1 MSFFIKVFAFL
12 TLIRYVIA
20 SEQPNFILINVDD
33 LGWKDL
39 GCYGSEI
46 YETPNIDKLA
56 SGGVRFTNAY
66 AVCAVCSPT
75 RAAIMTGRYPAR
87 LGVTDWIRA
96 RFQGGKIP
104 SDKKNPSGWVGSS
117 NKKVLCPENALWME
131 LDEITI
137 AEKLKEKKYETC
149 HIGKWHLGA
158 DDWYPEKQG
167 FDENYG
173 GCDYGQPPSYY
184 DPFTNKKLNG
194 IYGLPAK
201 KNGQYLT
208 DRECDEALS
217 FIKRNSK
224 KPFFLNFAN
233 YAVHTPIQ
241 AKPSLLGKYKKKIKS
256 VNTKQRNAAYAT
268 MVESVDQAVGRI
280 VELLKEKK
288 IINRTVII
296 FTSDNGGLLGVT
308 NNFPLRSG
316 KGYPYEGGV
325 RVPFIITWPEVI
337 SKGKVLNTPVASI
350 DIFPTICSASGVDY
364 ESQLLIDGLDLMPL
378 LLGKDT
384 FVRESLFW
392 HFPHY
397 RGKVVPYSIIR
408 NGKWKLIKR
417 YDRKTFELFDLNNDL
432 SESNDIS
439 EKMPNK
445 VVELDEKL
453 VRWLE
458 ETKAKV
464 PKLNPSYI
472 SKQRD

>member
-1 MSFFIKVFAFL
+1 MSFFIRILTVF
-12 TLIRYVIA
+12 TLVRCVIA
-20 SEQPNFILINVDD
+20 SDEPNFILINVDD

-39 GCYGSEI
+39 GCYGSKI

-56 SGGVRFTNAY
+56 NMGVRFTNAY

-96 RFQGGKIP
+96 RFQGGRIP

-117 NKKVLCPENALWME
+117 NKKVICPENALWME

-137 AEKLKEKKYETC
+137 PEKLKEKGYTTC

-158 DDWYPEKQG
+158 DAWYPEKQG

-184 DPFTNKKLNG
+184 DPFINTKLNG
-194 IYGLPAK
+194 IYGLPSK

-217 FIKRNSK
+217 FIGKNSH

-241 AKPSLLGKYKKKIKS
+241 AKTSLLEKYKKKIKS
-256 VNTKQRNAAYAT
+256 IDTMQKNAAYAT

-280 VELLKEKK
+280 VKLLKDKK
-288 IINRTVII
+288 IINRTAIF

-308 NNFPLRSG
+308 NNYPLRSG
-316 KGYPYEGGV
+316 KGNPYEGGV
-325 RVPFIITWPEVI
+325 RVPLIIHWPDVV
-337 SKGKVLNTPVASI
+337 SKGKVLEVPVASI
-350 DIFPTICSASGVDY
+350 DFFPTICSASSVDY
-364 ESQLLIDGLDLMPL
+364 TDQNPVDGLDLMPL
-378 LLGKDT
+378 LVGKRKLE
-384 FVRESLFW
+384 RESLFW

-397 RGKVVPYSIIR
+397 RGKIVPYSIIR

-417 YDRKTFELFDLNNDL
+417 YDGKPFELFDLNDDLSETNDL
-432 SESNDIS
+432 SG
-439 EKMPNK
+439 KMPNK
-445 VVELDEKL
+445 VSELDGKL
-453 VRWLE
+453 TRWLK

-464 PKLNPSYI
+464 PRLNPNYS
-472 SKQRD
+472 SK

>member
-1 MSFFIKVFAFL
+1 MSFFTKVFAFL

-56 SGGVRFTNAY
+56 SDGVRFTNAY

-117 NKKVLCPENALWME
+117 NKKVICPENALWME

-158 DDWYPEKQG
+158 DNWYPEKQG

-194 IYGLPAK
+194 IYGLPGK

-208 DRECDEALS
+208 DRECDEALN
-217 FIKRNSK
+217 FIKRNSH
-224 KPFFLNFAN
+224 KPFFINFAN

-241 AKPSLLGKYKKKIKS
+241 AKPSLLEKYKKKIQS

-337 SKGKVLNTPVASI
+337 SKGKVLNTPIASI
-350 DIFPTICSASGVDY
+350 DIFPTICSVAGVDY
-364 ESQLLIDGLDLMPL
+364 ESHQLIDGLDLMPL
-378 LLGKDT
+378 VLGKDT

-445 VVELDEKL
+445 VVELDKKL